1 MRPFTLRLVALSLTA
16 LILGLAFPVLARAQ
30 ATSPTATSTPAPD
43 GDGVILIGGAATRD
57 GFARGRPLIETGAY
71 KVHASRRDGPGIAEV
86 HGRDTDIFYVLEGTA
101 TLVTGGRTVDGKTT
115 ALDEIRAA
123 RLEGGTTRALA
134 RGDIV
139 IVPSGVPHW
148 FRDVQAPFLYY
159 TVKVTGP
166 APAASGR

>member
-1 MRPFTLRLVALSLTA
+1 M
-16 LILGLAFPVLARAQ
+16 
-30 ATSPTATSTPAPD
+30 
-43 GDGVILIGGAATRD
+43 ILIGGATTRD
-57 GFARGRPLIETGAY
+57 GFVKGRPLIETGAY
-71 KVHASRRDGPGIAEV
+71 KVHASRRDGPGTAEV

-115 ALDEIRAA
+115 APDEIRAP

-134 RGDIV
+134 KGDIV

-166 APAASGR
+166 APPAGSGR